1 MKANEFVKKFGWE
14 EASEIVAGVPSKY
27 MECYYST
34 LHWCNR
40 NKKYSDRFK
49 PRIDLV
55 NIADLKRLVESY
67 ELINGLGGYEKA
79 KKAFDELCEHEKDLI
94 TCSRVVLTKN
104 ELSDALLE
112 YRRAN
117 NIFEMDDYIIHD
129 GELKVFAMW
138 STAIE
143 GCAYI
148 GYAYAEDGEMA
159 DKGEFRHATDEEIE
173 AGKRLE
179 SLKEDV

>member
-1 MKANEFVKKFGWE
+1 MNEIQYIQKHGANKVRYPAYGRLTDQLQEDGFTG
-14 EASEIVAGVPSKY
+14 
-27 MECYYST
+27 
-34 LHWCNR
+34 
-40 NKKYSDRFK
+40 
-49 PRIDLV
+49 DLDAL
-55 NIADLKRLVESY
+55 IRLISACEMVE
-67 ELINGLGGYEKA
+67 LLGGYEEA
-79 KKAFDELCEHEKDLI
+79 KKEFAEQLKADKPYP
-94 TCSRVVLTKN
+94 N
-104 ELSDALLE
+104 ETENNKQILLD

-159 DKGEFRHATDEEIE
+159 DKDEFRHATDDEIE
-173 AGKRLE
+173 AGKRLD
-179 SLKEDV
+179 SLKEAT